1 MKDAKIEAAE
11 KAIRKVCAEYGVSI
25 ESVDGSYAV
34 ILRRESLD
42 GTKRVKCVIAAL

>member
-11 KAIRKVCAEYGVSI
+11 KAIRRVCAEYGVSI
-25 ESVDGSYAV
+25 ESENGRYEI
-34 ILRRESLD
+34 ILRREAIE